1 MGMMDLPEMRRLARV
16 KKVDFWIAVVALLA
30 TLVFGVLA
38 GVVIGI
44 GLSLLWLVSVA
55 THPQMPTL
63 GRERGTQV
71 FRELDG
77 YPGDEILPGVAVI
90 RFDGGLFFATADALE
105 DRLRQVI
112 LANPEL
118 TGIVIDCGGI
128 NFIDSQGAAKM
139 ADVVTLTR
147 DAGVNLRL
155 TRLKPDPRA
164 VLERDG
170 VIELIGPDKIHGNIH
185 RAVTAERAAAERG
198 RDDSN

>member
-1 MGMMDLPEMRRLARV
+1 MRRLARV
-16 KKVDFWIAVVALLA
+16 QKVDFWIAIVALVA

-44 GLSLLWLVSVA
+44 VLSLAWLVAVA
-55 THPQMPTL
+55 THPEMPSL

-71 FRELDG
+71 FRELNG
-77 YPGDEILPGVAVI
+77 NPGDEVLPGVAVI

-105 DRLRQVI
+105 DRLREVI
-112 LANPEL
+112 HDNPEL

-139 ADVVTLTR
+139 ADVVSLAR

-155 TRLKPDPRA
+155 TRLKPAPRA

-170 VIELIGPDKIHGNIH
+170 VIALIGADKIHGNIH
-185 RAVTAERAAAERG
+185 RAVEAERAAAERAG
-198 RDDSN
+198 EEGG